1 MGVFISSQSKTKTQ
15 ANQLFLAV
23 FLVAVLLSGIFIP
36 IEGMPVYLQFIAYI
50 LPLSHGDPLLRGI
63 IQKGQSVFGIHFI
76 WLLVISIVLT
86 IISFVIFKRRKYEV

>member
-1 MGVFISSQSKTKTQ
+1 MGFFISSQSKTKTQ

-36 IEGMPVYLQFIAYI
+36 IENMPSYLQVIAYI

-63 IQKGQSVFGIHFI
+63 IQKGQSILGTHFI
-76 WLLVISIVLT
+76 WLLVISIVLV